1 MTNLSPPV
9 RGGEKKENRNI
20 MGLIM
25 MAYGQNYISAKLRN
39 ELKSEAAKQ
48 EARKRQRAAIL
59 SLAAARREKIS

>member
-1 MTNLSPPV
+1 
-9 RGGEKKENRNI
+9 